1 MTVKSCVEQFH
12 ALANDRVT
20 KWFGGMVSQQFSWKP
35 RKHWLQNTLMGIFDR
50 KLEFI
55 INFLELRLFHKSI
68 YYSWGEEHLQLNAKV
83 EQDQNQWTY
92 VWLDL
97 DQETLCIEWICWNS
111 SKFVFDIRM
120 TSINFNT
127 QTTLLHFF
135 CHISYMYVSVWKSTD
150 FTSNP
155 TRGGV
160 KMVTAAYGNTGWGV
174 FKQGVKN

>member
-1 MTVKSCVEQFH
+1 MQIVHGKIKFWVAHYIVTVKSCVEQFH

-111 SKFVFDIRM
+111 SKFV
-120 TSINFNT
+120 
-127 QTTLLHFF
+127 LPL
-135 CHISYMYVSVWKSTD
+135 CKISGWVQSSQ
-150 FTSNP
+150 FTSKLAGAFL
-155 TRGGV
+155 TLFIIGIAIV
-160 KMVTAAYGNTGWGV
+160 ILLEKW
-174 FKQGVKN
+174 